1 MTNSIKSF
9 STLFLAAVILTMGTG
24 LLNSLLSMNMSLQG
38 YSERV
43 IGLVMSGNYAGVIL
57 GIFFCLPIVKRVGHI
72 RAFATFAAIVTVI
85 ALLYSMYLSAFFWFL
100 LRILNGLC
108 GTGLFMVLESWLNEK
123 TEGSGLLHYARWQRE
138 EDFRAFAEK
147 AQGHPDL
154 PAIREFTPSATF
166 YRSIR
171 QFKGG

>member
-1 MTNSIKSF
+1 MTDPFTVVVAFETTPDNHDQ
-9 STLFLAAVILTMGTG
+9 AVALI
-24 LLNSLLSMNMSLQG
+24 
-38 YSERV
+38 
-43 IGLVMSGNYAGVIL
+43 GNY
-57 GIFFCLPIVKRVGHI
+57 VGD
-72 RAFATFAAIVTVI
+72 F
-85 ALLYSMYLSAFFWFL
+85 LSRQPGF
-100 LRILNGLC
+100 I
-108 GTGLFMVLESWLNEK
+108 ESWLNEK